1 MATAAT
7 YVLNRWRSS
16 GGVVAPIP
24 ATPYP
29 NDRYQ
34 TKMIWWDRR
43 NFINHAEPKQ
53 VAKILMETEQ
63 LSKKVRRRDDV
74 ACIWEAAV

>member
-1 MATAAT
+1 
-7 YVLNRWRSS
+7 
-16 GGVVAPIP
+16 
-24 ATPYP
+24 
-29 NDRYQ
+29 
-34 TKMIWWDRR
+34 MIWWDRR

>member
-1 MATAAT
+1 M
-7 YVLNRWRSS
+7 S
-16 GGVVAPIP
+16 
-24 ATPYP
+24 PYP

-63 LSKKVRRRDDV
+63 LSKEVRRRDDV